1 MGDFIK
7 NIVTPLSAVV
17 AALLAAWVNY
27 SVSQVKAQIDLRQ
40 QEVQEKLKQQELAL
54 DALMTVKKLDEDL
67 TFRVYEAVTASL
79 KSNDEKQQQAASA
92 LVVVMAAEPLRTQLL
107 QVFGASQTTVPEVR
121 QAVEKV
127 LKDEQ
132 KFNLDSAVVQ
142 QVAAKPAAAAQSSRE
157 LPWHDWDVDI
167 FWCER
172 SGQSARDSAAAIAKE
187 LTAQGAKGRTA
198 LACCRIP
205 SMRSPAI
212 EWPAMRFAATRTKL
226 RRAML

>member
-7 NIVTPLSAVV
+7 NVLAPFSAVA

-27 SVSQVKAQIDLRQ
+27 SVSQVKSQIDVRQ

-54 DALMTVKKLDEDL
+54 DALMTERNVRKLDEDL
-67 TFRVYEAVTASL
+67 TFRVYDAVTASL
-79 KSNDEKQQQAASA
+79 KANDEKQQQAATA

-107 QVFGASQTTVPEVR
+107 QVFGASKSTVPEVR

-127 LKDEQ
+127 LREEQ
-132 KFNLDSAVVQ
+132 KFNMESAVVQ
-142 QVAAKPAAAAQSSRE
+142 QATPKPAAAPPAPGA

-172 SGQSARDSAAAIAKE
+172 SGQSAP
-187 LTAQGAKGRTA
+187 
-198 LACCRIP
+198 ACSPTR
-205 SMRSPAI
+205 SMRSPVIAS
-212 EWPAMRFAATRTKL
+212 PAMQFAATPTKL
-226 RRAML
+226 PRLTLSKVSRSESFSHRSSRS